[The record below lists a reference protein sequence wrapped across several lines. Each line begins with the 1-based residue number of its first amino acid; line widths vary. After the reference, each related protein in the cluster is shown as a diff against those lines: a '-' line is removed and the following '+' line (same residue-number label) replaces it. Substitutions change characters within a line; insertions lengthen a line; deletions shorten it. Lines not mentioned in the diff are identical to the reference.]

1 MPKKLNET
9 QTKFTDE
16 QSLRDFAASLPTA
29 KPVTLYDAAGKPTK
43 FVGIDNGRGEIVAS
57 MSKRYG
63 IAQDSTVLLSALD
76 ALQARGVPLQSA
88 VVKQSDSRLHARLI
102 FEQSI
107 RVGKDES
114 PQNLGAIV
122 RNSMDGTTNVESSL
136 FLFRSWCENGNIF
149 GREDIVGGAFKHMLG
164 VEPRI
169 LAGFESY
176 FGNYGQVL
184 LPWQRTMEAAQSL
197 EFGRDFLLAGLKHVG
212 LGERTA
218 ERAGN
223 RLQHYTEQLGST
235 AYAAYQA
242 ATDVIAHP
250 ETGRAKAA
258 KVPVGMS
265 SFASEDRLQSAAN
278 RLLLSQPY
286 YLDPVKESVLTV
298 SPSVEFTPP
307 EPLV

>member
-9 QTKFTDE
+9 RHEFTDE
-16 QSLRDFAASLPTA
+16 AALRDFAESLPVA
-29 KPVTLYDAAGKPTK
+29 RPVTLYDSAGRPTK
-43 FVGIDNGRGEIVAS
+43 FIGIDNGRDEIVAS

-63 IAQDSTVLLSALD
+63 IAQDRVVLLSALD
-76 ALQARGVPLQSA
+76 GLAARGVELQSA
-88 VVKQSDSRLHARLI
+88 IVKQSASKMHARLV
-102 FEQSI
+102 FEHEI
-107 RVGKDES
+107 TIGKDAS

-184 LPWQRTMEAAQSL
+184 LPWQRAMENAQTL
-197 EFGRDFLLAGLKHVG
+197 EFSRDLLLSGLKHVG

-223 RLQHYTEQLGST
+223 QLQKYTDELGLT

-250 ETGRAKAA
+250 ETGRKLTKQSKPAGF
-258 KVPVGMS
+258 V
-265 SFASEDRLQSAAN
+265 SFSTEDRLQNAAN
-278 RLLLSQPY
+278 QLLGSTPY
-286 YLDPVKESVLTV
+286 YADPVKVT
-298 SPSVEFTPP
+298 
-307 EPLV
+307 PLV